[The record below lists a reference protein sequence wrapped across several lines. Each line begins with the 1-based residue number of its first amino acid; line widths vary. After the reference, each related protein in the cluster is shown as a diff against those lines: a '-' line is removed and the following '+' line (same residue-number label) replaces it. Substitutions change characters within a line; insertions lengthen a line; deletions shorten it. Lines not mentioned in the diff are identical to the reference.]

1 MRIEA
6 RNLVKRYNMNTA
18 LDMDEFAIE
27 AGESFGL
34 VGNNGA
40 GKTTFLRLVLDLIEA
55 TEGQVLIDG
64 KAVVDST
71 AWKKRTSSYL
81 DEGFLIDYL
90 TPEEYFDF
98 TGSVYGLTPQ
108 QKEERLERYR
118 PFFNN
123 EVLGQNKYIG
133 DLSQGN
139 MKKVGIV
146 AALMAEPELVIF
158 DEPFAN
164 LDPSTQIRLKN
175 LLVELDEKGETTLVI
190 SSHDINHVTEVCR
203 RIAILETGRIVQDL
217 QTSEETLKELQQYFA
232 VDEENS

>member
-1 MRIEA
+1 M
-6 RNLVKRYNMNTA
+6 
-18 LDMDEFAIE
+18 
-27 AGESFGL
+27 
-34 VGNNGA
+34 
-40 GKTTFLRLVLDLIEA
+40 
-55 TEGQVLIDG
+55 
-64 KAVVDST
+64 
-71 AWKKRTSSYL
+71 
-81 DEGFLIDYL
+81 